1 MDGRLGVHRI
11 NSRQQ
16 GKNKSVYLQIKSF
29 RVDIYQEG
37 EQYKFVNVPYD
48 MLKFPSRVYKIDME
62 KYLQSKQNKKSRN
75 RLYFYFH
82 FIMVKSL
89 AMRKKE

>member
-1 MDGRLGVHRI
+1 MEPEIFDVKFLDGRLGVHRI

-16 GKNKSVYLQIKSF
+16 VKNKSVYLQIKSF

-48 MLKFPSRVYKIDME
+48 MLKFFFRGIQNRYGKISAI
-62 KYLQSKQNKKSRN
+62 KTK
-75 RLYFYFH
+75 
-82 FIMVKSL
+82 
-89 AMRKKE
+89 